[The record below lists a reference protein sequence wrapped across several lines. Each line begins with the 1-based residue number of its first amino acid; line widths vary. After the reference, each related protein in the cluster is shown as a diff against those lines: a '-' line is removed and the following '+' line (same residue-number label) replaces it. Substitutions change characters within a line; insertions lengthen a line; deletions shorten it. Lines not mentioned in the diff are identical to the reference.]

1 MAQPRITVIINGTT
15 YSLCAD
21 NPQAIGNMPAE
32 DRLHLLTL
40 LEVVRRPEDLQPAT
54 APVARATPQSLSS
67 TPQNPAPAAADA
79 RVVVSQSTVTPSAPT
94 RMGSG
99 DIDALMA
106 RLAAEEQRGRK
117 PGLTRAGIYKLTGG
131 LLLLVFL
138 LVVVL

>member
-21 NPQAIGNMPAE
+21 NAEAIGNMPAQ
-32 DRLHLLTL
+32 DRLHLLAL
-40 LEVVRRPEDLQPAT
+40 LEVIRRHGDATPAT
-54 APVARATPQSLSS
+54 SPVARAA
-67 TPQNPAPAAADA
+67 PQNPSPTPPDPRPAVTRRASDTAAPA
-79 RVVVSQSTVTPSAPT
+79 

-106 RLAAEEQRGRK
+106 RLAAEEQRSRK
-117 PGLTRAGIYKLTGG
+117 PALTRAGIYKLTGG
-131 LLLLVFL
+131 LLMLIVL

>member
-21 NPQAIGNMPAE
+21 NAEAIGNMPAE
-32 DRLHLLTL
+32 DRLHLLAL
-40 LEVVRRPEDLQPAT
+40 LEVVRREGDPPAAITPAT
-54 APVARATPQSLSS
+54 RAAPSTPSPTPPDARATA
-67 TPQNPAPAAADA
+67 T
-79 RVVVSQSTVTPSAPT
+79 RVASAPT
-94 RMGSG
+94 HMGNG

-106 RLAAEEQRGRK
+106 RLAAEEQRSRK

-131 LLLLVFL
+131 LLMLIFL